1 MDGRWRWFLFE
12 TNSARTPANTVM
24 PPHLPRLGHALHELL
39 RTRRTAALGTL
50 DASSGAPSVSM
61 VPFAIDAH
69 ERCIV
74 LHLSG
79 LAAHTTNLLA
89 DARASLLIAA
99 PEVPGAPVHDL
110 PRITLDALAST
121 PAPDSP
127 AGRSAHAAYVQRFPE
142 AAFMTGL
149 GDFRFV
155 TLAPTGAR
163 QIAGFGSART
173 VQAAEIAQVLAM
185 GTDDQPPAGA

>member
-1 MDGRWRWFLFE
+1 
-12 TNSARTPANTVM
+12 M
-24 PPHLPRLGHALHELL
+24 PPHLPRLSHALHELL

-110 PRITLDALAST
+110 PR
-121 PAPDSP
+121 
-127 AGRSAHAAYVQRFPE
+127 
-142 AAFMTGL
+142 
-149 GDFRFV
+149 
-155 TLAPTGAR
+155 
-163 QIAGFGSART
+163 T